1 MTNNLSDPKREKVDL
16 DKSALACLISG
27 ICSDGNKRTGHG
39 AGAGRGK
46 GAVRGYAEGVWLQ
59 LQISFWHFNKEIE
72 TLLLLVCSLEAETLQ
87 KLCLRIPHV
96 EASCIDIPPF
106 FPTFYKGVEDG
117 GSAPDKKR

>member
-16 DKSALACLISG
+16 DKSALTCLIRG

-39 AGAGRGK
+39 ARAGAGAGV

-72 TLLLLVCSLEAETLQ
+72 T
-87 KLCLRIPHV
+87 
-96 EASCIDIPPF
+96 F
-106 FPTFYKGVEDG
+106 
-117 GSAPDKKR
+117 